1 MKIMYCFLILCFLM
15 ACSNEEASGPASES
29 DIFDS
34 ITNKNTGNKI
44 GYLLDSSAFY
54 ADSVIRKYIRETLN
68 TRDGEKF
75 TYAIHKAPLNPDT
88 EIDAIISVNRLA
100 YAKQTA
106 IESGRVAQAEKLA
119 YMGPFNVF
127 IFYDGGSNSFSIPVP
142 VPSSP
147 LLPLEISFANISSNQ
162 HKDLV
167 VDFRIRNSSYKE
179 VYFLFN
185 NIPSKVFQWK
195 NFDGLNTPNSE
206 AYSFSFNP
214 GNGPVRDILV
224 YNAKIEAPKDEIDPF
239 IFKPKIVNSQELRKR
254 FFYVPTQ
261 GKYFSTKDD
270 PEG

>member
-1 MKIMYCFLILCFLM
+1 MKIIYCSLILWFFV
-15 ACSNEEASGPASES
+15 ACSNEEAIGPAQES

-34 ITNKNTGNKI
+34 ITNKNTEDKI
-44 GYLLDSSAFY
+44 GYLLDSSAVY

-68 TRDGEKF
+68 TVDGEKF
-75 TYAIHKAPLNPDT
+75 TYTIHTEALNPDK

-106 IESGRVAQAEKLA
+106 IESGHVAQAKKLA
-119 YMGPFNVF
+119 YMGPFNAF
-127 IFYDGGSNSFSIPVP
+127 IFYDGRSNSFSIPVP

-147 LLPLEISFANISSNQ
+147 LLPLDISFANISSNQ

-185 NIPSKVFQWK
+185 NKPSKVFQWK
-195 NFDGLNTPNSE
+195 NFDGLGTPNSE
-206 AYSFSFNP
+206 AYCFAFNP

-224 YNAKIEAPKDEIDPF
+224 YNAKIEAPKGEIDPF
-239 IFKPKIVNSQELRKR
+239 IFKPKVVNSQDLRKR
-254 FFYVPTQ
+254 FFYVPKQ

>member
-1 MKIMYCFLILCFLM
+1 MKIIYCSLILWFFV
-15 ACSNEEASGPASES
+15 ACSNEEAIGPAQES

-34 ITNKNTGNKI
+34 ITNKNTDDKI

-68 TRDGEKF
+68 TVDGEKF
-75 TYAIHKAPLNPDT
+75 TYTIHTEALNPDK

-106 IESGRVAQAEKLA
+106 IESGHVAQAKKLA
-119 YMGPFNVF
+119 YMGPFNAF
-127 IFYDGGSNSFSIPVP
+127 IFYDGRSNSFSIPVP

-147 LLPLEISFANISSNQ
+147 LLPLDISFANISSNK

-185 NIPSKVFQWK
+185 NKPRKVFQWK
-195 NFDGLNTPNSE
+195 NFDGFGTPNSE
-206 AYSFSFNP
+206 AYSFAFNP

-224 YNAKIEAPKDEIDPF
+224 YNAKIEAPKGEIDPF
-239 IFKPKIVNSQELRKR
+239 IFKPKVVNSQDLRKR
-254 FFYVPTQ
+254 FFYVPKQ
-261 GKYFSTKDD
+261 GKYFSAKDD

>member
-1 MKIMYCFLILCFLM
+1 MKIIYCSLILWFFV
-15 ACSNEEASGPASES
+15 ACSNEEAIGPAQES

-34 ITNKNTGNKI
+34 ITNKNTDDKI

-68 TRDGEKF
+68 TVDGEKF
-75 TYAIHKAPLNPDT
+75 TYTIHTEALNPDK

-106 IESGRVAQAEKLA
+106 IESGHVAQAKKLA
-119 YMGPFNVF
+119 YMGPFNAF
-127 IFYDGGSNSFSIPVP
+127 IFYDGRRNSFSIPVP

-147 LLPLEISFANISSNQ
+147 LLPLDISFANISSNK

-185 NIPSKVFQWK
+185 NKPSKVFQWK
-195 NFDGLNTPNSE
+195 NFDGFGTPNSE
-206 AYSFSFNP
+206 AYSFAFNP

-224 YNAKIEAPKDEIDPF
+224 YNAKIEAPKGEIDTF
-239 IFKPKIVNSQELRKR
+239 IFKPKVVNSQDLRKR
-254 FFYVPTQ
+254 FFYVPKQ
-261 GKYFSTKDD
+261 GKYFSAKDD

>member
-1 MKIMYCFLILCFLM
+1 MKIIYCSLILWFFV
-15 ACSNEEASGPASES
+15 ACSNEEAIGPAQES

-34 ITNKNTGNKI
+34 ITNKNTDDKI

-68 TRDGEKF
+68 TVDGEKF
-75 TYAIHKAPLNPDT
+75 TYTIHTEALNPDK

-106 IESGRVAQAEKLA
+106 IESGHVAQAKKLA
-119 YMGPFNVF
+119 YMGPFNAF
-127 IFYDGGSNSFSIPVP
+127 IFYDGRSNSFSIPVP

-147 LLPLEISFANISSNQ
+147 LLPLDISFANISSNQ

-185 NIPSKVFQWK
+185 NKPSKVFQWK
-195 NFDGLNTPNSE
+195 NFDGLGTPNSE
-206 AYSFSFNP
+206 AYSFAFNP

-224 YNAKIEAPKDEIDPF
+224 YNAKIEAPKGAIDPF
-239 IFKPKIVNSQELRKR
+239 IFKPKVVISQDLRKR
-254 FFYVPTQ
+254 FFYVPKQ
-261 GKYFSTKDD
+261 GKYFSAKND

>member
-1 MKIMYCFLILCFLM
+1 MKIIYCSLILWFFV
-15 ACSNEEASGPASES
+15 ACSNEEAIGPAQES

-34 ITNKNTGNKI
+34 ITNKNTDDKI

-68 TRDGEKF
+68 TVDGEKF
-75 TYAIHKAPLNPDT
+75 TYTIHTEALNPDK

-106 IESGRVAQAEKLA
+106 IESGHVAQAKKLA
-119 YMGPFNVF
+119 YMGPFNAF
-127 IFYDGGSNSFSIPVP
+127 IFYDGRSNSFSIPVP

-147 LLPLEISFANISSNQ
+147 LLPLDISFANISSNK

-185 NIPSKVFQWK
+185 NKPSKVFQWK
-195 NFDGLNTPNSE
+195 NFDGFGTPNSE
-206 AYSFSFNP
+206 AYSFAFNP

-224 YNAKIEAPKDEIDPF
+224 YNAKIEAPKGEIDPF
-239 IFKPKIVNSQELRKR
+239 IFKPKVVNSQDLRKR
-254 FFYVPTQ
+254 FFYVPKQ
-261 GKYFSTKDD
+261 GKYFSAKDD

>member
-1 MKIMYCFLILCFLM
+1 MKIIYCSLILWFFV
-15 ACSNEEASGPASES
+15 ACSNEEAIGPAQES

-34 ITNKNTGNKI
+34 ITNKNTDDKI

-68 TRDGEKF
+68 TVDGEKF
-75 TYAIHKAPLNPDT
+75 TYTIHTESLNPDK

-106 IESGRVAQAEKLA
+106 IESGHVAQAKKLA
-119 YMGPFNVF
+119 YMGPFNAF
-127 IFYDGGSNSFSIPVP
+127 IFYDGRSNSFSIPVP

-147 LLPLEISFANISSNQ
+147 LLPLDISFANISSNQ

-185 NIPSKVFQWK
+185 NKPSKVFQWK
-195 NFDGLNTPNSE
+195 NFDGLDTPNSE
-206 AYSFSFNP
+206 AYSFAFNP

-224 YNAKIEAPKDEIDPF
+224 YNAKIEAPKGEIDPF
-239 IFKPKIVNSQELRKR
+239 IFKPKVVNSKDLRKR
-254 FFYVPTQ
+254 FFYVPKQ
-261 GKYFSTKDD
+261 GKYFSAKND

>member
-1 MKIMYCFLILCFLM
+1 MKIIYCSLILWFFV
-15 ACSNEEASGPASES
+15 ACSNEEAIGAAQEA

-34 ITNKNTGNKI
+34 ITNKNTDDKI

-68 TRDGEKF
+68 TVDGEKF
-75 TYAIHKAPLNPDT
+75 TYTIHTEALNPDK

-106 IESGRVAQAEKLA
+106 IESGHVAQAKKLA
-119 YMGPFNVF
+119 YMGPFNAF
-127 IFYDGGSNSFSIPVP
+127 IFYDGRSNSFSIPVP

-147 LLPLEISFANISSNQ
+147 LLPLDISFANISSNQ

-185 NIPSKVFQWK
+185 NKPSKVFQWK
-195 NFDGLNTPNSE
+195 NFDGLGTPNSE
-206 AYSFSFNP
+206 AYSFAFNP

-224 YNAKIEAPKDEIDPF
+224 YNAKIEAPKGEIDPF
-239 IFKPKIVNSQELRKR
+239 IFKPKVVNSKDLRKR
-254 FFYVPTQ
+254 FFYVPKQ